1 MLDPTNATESITRQV
16 DLDLDP
22 HAAWQAITDREAL
35 EAWLGEL
42 VDIDIRPGGT
52 GVVVDDDV
60 ARTVTVDEVD
70 LGRRW
75 SFHWRSPDN
84 SAPSLVTFEIAP
96 RDDGGST
103 LTITETLTVRARADN
118 PLAWEARVA
127 CLWAYTMAFARAR

>member
-1 MLDPTNATESITRQV
+1 MLDPINTESITRQV
-16 DLDLDP
+16 DLDLDAD
-22 HAAWQAITDREAL
+22 AAWEAITDREAL

-60 ARTVTVDEVD
+60 ARTVAVDEVD

-75 SFHWRSPDN
+75 SFHWRSPDDA
-84 SAPSLVTFEIAP
+84 APSLVTFEIAP

-103 LTITETLTVRARADN
+103 LTITETLAVRAHAGNR
-118 PLAWEARVA
+118 LAWEARVA